1 MERYDV
7 YDLDRRLTGETLVRG
22 EPHADTDCQL
32 VIHACLF
39 NRKGELLIQQRDRS
53 KRSYP
58 EYWDFSVG
66 GGVLAGETPRQAAV
80 REVKEELG
88 LEIPLPGAA
97 AVTLS
102 FPGGFDDYYIV
113 DCDVPIE
120 AVTLQK
126 GEVQDARWA
135 TKEEILQMLERG
147 AFAPFW
153 PSFIELIFD
162 LHAHLGLSE

>member
-7 YDLDRRLTGETLVRG
+7 YDLDRRLTGRTLVCG
-22 EPHADTDCQL
+22 EAHDDADCQL
-32 VIHACLF
+32 VIHVCLF
-39 NRKGELLIQQRDRS
+39 NRQGEVLIQQRDRS

-66 GGVLAGETPRQAAV
+66 GGVLAGETPRAAAV
-80 REVKEELG
+80 REVREELG
-88 LEIPLPGAA
+88 LDIELPGAA

-113 DCDVPIE
+113 DCDAPIE
-120 AVTLQK
+120 AVTLQP

-135 TKEEILQMLERG
+135 TKEEILAMLRAG
-147 AFAPFW
+147 TFAPFW
-153 PSFIELIFD
+153 PSFIELLFD
-162 LHAHLGLSE
+162 LHRHIGRSE